1 MTEQT
6 LLVAVA
12 MVSARDLRPHFLH
25 VLAGGKYLGRGR
37 VKGRQA
43 VGTKGPGVVSV
54 VEGVVVLIIQVPQHV
69 LCVLAAGGAE

>member
-25 VLAGGKYLGRGR
+25 VLALEVPDLDGVAAGGKYLGRGR
-37 VKGRQA
+37 V
-43 VGTKGPGVVSV
+43 
-54 VEGVVVLIIQVPQHV
+54 
-69 LCVLAAGGAE
+69 